1 MNAVTTLLREFDAV
15 TEEYNKA
22 KLAVTEKLKPQ
33 FHDIFKDYLE
43 AHPCIA
49 TLEVIAY
56 TPYFSDGD
64 ECIYSVGELGAT
76 LVDYEVDYAPEFF
89 DSYTNDFKTAVELLR
104 DGIEPSHKHSKAEN
118 YAADWKAR
126 NSDLLELGLEK
137 LEAIVV
143 AQEAGR
149 DLQSTVASIPDDVF
163 RDLFGDHVKVTIDRD
178 GVTTDSYDHD

>member
-1 MNAVTTLLREFDAV
+1 MNAVSNLLREFDAV
-15 TEEYNKA
+15 TADYTKA

-43 AHPCIA
+43 AHPCIE
-49 TLEVIAY
+49 TLEVVAF

-64 ECIYSVGELGAT
+64 ECIYSVGDLGAT

-89 DSYTNDFKTAVELLR
+89 EGYLNGFKTGLLLLR
-104 DGIEPSHKHSKAEN
+104 DGVEPTLSWSKSEN

-126 NSDLLELGLEK
+126 NTDVLELGIEK
-137 LEAIVV
+137 LEAIVA

-149 DLQSTVASIPDDVF
+149 ELQSTVASIPDDVF
-163 RDLFGDHVKVTIDRD
+163 RDMFGDHVKVTIDRN
-178 GVTTDSYDHD
+178 GVTTDAYDHD